1 MKKIIMIC
9 SAILIVFG
17 LVGCGK
23 TAEINKTLN
32 SPNSVNIE
40 TLKNKYPEYFEMSDF
55 KGIEVYVWQMSENVY
70 RCGMMS
76 GTNRS
81 KSDEEIIDLQFKSLS
96 IEEAKAILSEIG
108 VEKDL
113 VSIIPISLSYSSY
126 HYEIN
131 DEYREKVNKLFD

>member
-1 MKKIIMIC
+1 
-9 SAILIVFG
+9 
-17 LVGCGK
+17 
-23 TAEINKTLN
+23 
-32 SPNSVNIE
+32 
-40 TLKNKYPEYFEMSDF
+40 
-55 KGIEVYVWQMSENVY
+55 MSENVY